1 VAAELTP
8 AEQRVIEEV
17 AGLEPFLVDLTAQLV
32 RIPSVSPALQEAS
45 AADGGEARVNGVV
58 REVMID
64 SGLDVTSVEAEP
76 GRLNVIGTLPGTGG
90 GPSLGFNGHIDTVP
104 ALPEQGWDDD
114 PWSGA
119 VRDGR
124 LWGRGSTD
132 MKGGVAAMVVA
143 TAAIARAGVR
153 LRGDVMLQSVCGEEM
168 AEPAGTRAVLQAG
181 FRPDACVNTE
191 PSMDR
196 LSGELAIHPM
206 SNGAILLRVTL
217 SGKATH
223 SALRQEWL
231 YPGGRPFV
239 GVNSLEKGVDL
250 VKAVQELER
259 SWAFTKRHP
268 LFPPG
273 KFIIHPGYFHSGP
286 PGGGSGPHF
295 PTETCIIEWIIYHH
309 PHEPAEVTKREI
321 EQYIMDWAARDPWL
335 RDHPPT
341 VDFYLELA
349 NFATDPAHPLVAT
362 VGAAYQDVTGRAA
375 PVSGFLAGSDAT
387 FLCAN
392 GIPTVIHGPG
402 EVSVAH
408 MTNEYVD
415 IEQLHRAARTYALA
429 AMRWCQAEP

>member
-1 VAAELTP
+1 VTAELTP

-17 AGLEPFLVDLTAQLV
+17 IRLEPFLVDLTAQLV

-45 AADGGEARVNGVV
+45 VPDGGEARVNRVV
-58 REVMID
+58 SEVMTD
-64 SGLDVTSVEAEP
+64 CGLDVASVEAEP
-76 GRLNVIGTLPGTGG
+76 GRLNVVGTLRGSGG

-104 ALPEQGWDDD
+104 AFPEQGWDDD

-119 VRDGR
+119 IRDGR

-143 TAAIARAGVR
+143 AAAIAQAGVR

-168 AEPAGTRAVLQAG
+168 AELAGTRAVLQAG

-196 LSGELAIHPM
+196 VSGELAIHPM

-217 SGKATH
+217 AGKATH

-250 VKAVQELER
+250 VKAVQELEQT
-259 SWAFTKRHP
+259 WAFTKRHP

-273 KFIIHPGYFHSGP
+273 KFIIHPGYFHSAP
-286 PGGGSGPHF
+286 PGGSGPHF
-295 PTETCIIEWIIYHH
+295 PTETCVIEWIIYHH
-309 PHEPAEVTKREI
+309 PDEPAEVTKREI

-335 RDHPPT
+335 RDHPPQ

-349 NFATDPAHPLVAT
+349 NFAIDPGHLLVTT

-387 FLCAN
+387 FLCEN

-415 IEQLHRAARTYALA
+415 IEQLHRAAQTYALA